1 MELKYYWQLFRKWL
15 WLIALVS
22 IVAGASSYLLT
33 PTQYRASALIAVG
46 DYLRSSSPDRNDVL
60 TGIQLAETY
69 AIIAKTLDVVNPALE
84 VVGIETDDP
93 EKLVQASVLPDTSIL
108 RVEVTYSDPV
118 LAASLANEIVGQII
132 ARSPYLEVIEW
143 AQIPEEPRSPTRG
156 EMAVIGAVLGLSLV
170 SGIVLLQD
178 YLDDSIRD
186 PDDAAQ
192 VLALPVV
199 GTIPRHRRGRG
210 GREAEIAQIT
220 DNRALFEQYRV
231 LATTILRGANLE
243 DDHAFVITSAA
254 PGDGKTII
262 AAGLASAL
270 ARAAHNVLL
279 IDADVHCPTLH
290 AVFGLDNDK
299 GLINLLES
307 HPPKPDRRVRLLN
320 IEGPVAE
327 VVRHTGDPRLRVI
340 TSGGTSA
347 EPGKLFGPQKMG
359 AWMQTL
365 LAARDVDIVLID
377 TPPALATSDPLDIA
391 LQLNAAVLLVV
402 QAGKTSRKAVLA
414 LKDRCES
421 LGINVRGVILNR
433 VQPHLS
439 SYYPAYPR
447 PRGAALKLGPGAASH
462 GMEEQASAPKKLLI
476 IEDDEDL
483 LELIKV
489 LLAKEN
495 YDVRTATEG
504 EVGFA
509 AALEWKPD
517 LIVLDVRLPDT
528 DGFEICRRLRS
539 TRVTEEVPV
548 IFVTARG
555 TYDDLREGFTSG
567 GIDYMVK
574 PFEPRELVL
583 RVGAHLRDSSG
594 NRSRNGK

>member
-1 MELKYYWQLFRKWL
+1 MELKYYWQLFRRWL

-22 IVAGASSYLLT
+22 IITGAGSYFLK
-33 PTQYRASALIAVG
+33 PTQYQASALIAVG

-69 AIIAKTLDVVNPALE
+69 AIIAKTPDVVNSALE
-84 VVGIETDDP
+84 AVGIEAADP

-108 RVEVTYSDPV
+108 TIEVTYSDPV
-118 LAASLANEIVGQII
+118 VAASLANEIVGQII

-156 EMAVIGAVLGLSLV
+156 EMAIIGAVLGLSLV
-170 SGIVLLQD
+170 SGVVLLQE
-178 YLDDSIRD
+178 YLDDSIGD
-186 PDDAAQ
+186 ADEAAQ
-192 VLALPVV
+192 VLDLPVV
-199 GTIPRHRRGRG
+199 GTIPIYRRRKG

-220 DNRALFEQYRV
+220 DDRGLFEQYRV
-231 LATTILRGANLE
+231 LATTILRGTNPGEA
-243 DDHAFVITSAA
+243 HAFVVTSAV
-254 PGDGKTII
+254 PGEGKTIV

-270 ARAAHNVLL
+270 ARATHNVLL
-279 IDADVHCPTLH
+279 IDADVHCPALH
-290 AVFGLDNDK
+290 TVFGLNNDK
-299 GLINLLES
+299 GLVNLLES
-307 HPPKPDRRVRLLN
+307 PPPRPDRRVRLLN

-340 TSGGTSA
+340 TSGGTNA
-347 EPGKLFGPQKMG
+347 EPGKLFGPQKMR
-359 AWMQTL
+359 AWMETL
-365 LAARDVDIVLID
+365 LAAKDVDIVLID
-377 TPPALATSDPLDIA
+377 TPPALTISDPLDIA
-391 LQLNAAVLLVV
+391 LQLNAPIFLVV

-414 LKDRCES
+414 LKDRCEY

-433 VQPHLS
+433 MQPHLS
-439 SYYPAYPR
+439 DYYRAYPR
-447 PRGAALKLGPGAASH
+447 SRGAALKLGSGAVSRNV
-462 GMEEQASAPKKLLI
+462 GEEAPVPRKLLI

-489 LLAKEN
+489 ILTKEN
-495 YDVRTATEG
+495 YDVRTTTEG
-504 EVGFA
+504 EAGFA

-539 TRVTEEVPV
+539 TKVTEEVPV

-555 TYDDLREGFTSG
+555 TYDDLKEGFTSG

-583 RVGAHLRDSSG
+583 RVGAHLRDSSAG
-594 NRSRNGK
+594 RSKNGK